1 MNEDGSSTAPIK
13 FEQSSVMTSDTLK
26 KSIYSENRRFA
37 RWDESGLHN
46 PLSYNEKINKKYG
59 KKPSSSMLACREFGR
74 PSKDHS
80 FTADVVFD
88 HILLHIFKTGFF
100 NQEELACLRQVHPL
114 YNHLSQVMTKTLNV
128 DFSGLAKHDLNYE
141 SQTEVTQDITE
152 FF

>member
-1 MNEDGSSTAPIK
+1 
-13 FEQSSVMTSDTLK
+13 
-26 KSIYSENRRFA
+26 
-37 RWDESGLHN
+37 
-46 PLSYNEKINKKYG
+46 
-59 KKPSSSMLACREFGR
+59 MLACREFGR

-128 DFSGLAKHDLNYE
+128 DFSSLAKHDPNYE
-141 SQTEVTQDITE
+141 SHKTLLEN
-152 FF
+152 F